1 MPTDTP
7 GGITVVTAT
16 HDQRSVSLPQAANWI
31 PVPMWRGDPGDE
43 ELLRL
48 IPLLGQLSRAVRSR
62 EGAAGVGGG
71 ASALSSWG
79 RVMWAAPDPSPLV
92 QDDVRAEI
100 RRRFPDRRL
109 PTED

>member
-16 HDQRSVSLPQAANWI
+16 RDQRSVSLPQAANWI

-48 IPLLGQLSRAVRSR
+48 IPLLGQLSRVVRSQ
-62 EGAAGVGGG
+62 EGAAGVGG
-71 ASALSSWG
+71 SALSSWG
-79 RVMWAAPDPSPLV
+79 RVTWAAPDPSPLV